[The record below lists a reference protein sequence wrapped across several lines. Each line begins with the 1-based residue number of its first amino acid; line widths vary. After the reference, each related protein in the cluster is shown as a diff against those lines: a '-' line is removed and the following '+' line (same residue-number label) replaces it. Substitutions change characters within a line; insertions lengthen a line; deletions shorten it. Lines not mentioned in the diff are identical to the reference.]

1 MKIANI
7 VGTRPQYVKLA
18 PVLRSQ
24 LSRVDISVVNAD
36 TRQDYDETMSNV
48 FYKNF
53 GLQTENLKAVR
64 GTHHLIQLGDMMTKI
79 GQWLEIEKPQYVLV
93 FGDTNSNFGIC
104 LVRCQIAN
112 SSWPCRSGYSH
123 WHEHWATGRN

>member
-36 TRQDYDETMSNV
+36 TGRHYDETMSNV

-93 FGDTNSNFGIC
+93 FGDTNSTLAGLC
-104 LVRCQIAN
+104 WCTAN
-112 SSWPCRSGYSH
+112 CKFLLAMSKRVF
-123 WHEHWATGRN
+123 ALA